1 MDGGGQYC
9 EVPRTILTINIVQL
23 NHNFDPRLSTVLQ
36 ILIYLPLTLATLSTP
51 AFLLLSLLLC
61 IHSLVHGTLL
71 LVWGAE
77 ALSVMQV
84 PMHPFLLLVCFNAFS
99 TSVHPYL
106 LAATSL
112 WGNFLTFSGP
122 LFIIMEGMSSLLVA
136 QKVGQ
141 AGKQLV
147 GEGEGYQFALLIAT
161 AVAYVTSAWVIVVVS
176 VRRIVY
182 KPYI

>member
-1 MDGGGQYC
+1 
-9 EVPRTILTINIVQL
+9 
-23 NHNFDPRLSTVLQ
+23 VLQ
-36 ILIYLPLTLATLSTP
+36 ILIYLPLTLATLSAP

-61 IHSLVHGTLL
+61 IHSLIHGTLI

-84 PMHPFLLLVCFNAFS
+84 PMHPFLLLVCFNVFS
-99 TSVHPYL
+99 TTVHPYL
-106 LAATSL
+106 LTATSL
-112 WGNFLTFSGP
+112 WSSFLTFSGP

-141 AGKQLV
+141 AGKRLVTV

-161 AVAYVTSAWVIVVVS
+161 AVAYVTSAWIIAVVGVFPF
-176 VRRIVY
+176 VTARF
-182 KPYI
+182 